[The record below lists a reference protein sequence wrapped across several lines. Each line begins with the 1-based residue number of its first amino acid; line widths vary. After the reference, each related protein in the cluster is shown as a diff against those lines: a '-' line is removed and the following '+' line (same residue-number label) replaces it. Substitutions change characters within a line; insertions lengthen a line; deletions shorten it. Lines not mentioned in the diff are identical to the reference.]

1 MSEDEVPGEA
11 ELLVVGRINRPHG
24 VRGAVIVEAI
34 SDWPGRFGPGARVLL
49 EAAPS
54 RFEEVT
60 LESCSPHKGRLLVS
74 LTGIRDR
81 DSADALRGCL
91 MYVPASE
98 AVPLGE
104 DEYWIHDLI
113 GMSVVSEQG
122 EKLGVVTDYISRP
135 AQDLLIVEDENTRE
149 FEMPFVGEFVRKIDR
164 EASAITVRVI
174 EGLVPRD

>member
-1 MSEDEVPGEA
+1 
-11 ELLVVGRINRPHG
+11 
-24 VRGAVIVEAI
+24 
-34 SDWPGRFGPGARVLL
+34 
-49 EAAPS
+49 
-54 RFEEVT
+54 
-60 LESCSPHKGRLLVS
+60 VS
-74 LTGIRDR
+74 LTGVGDR
-81 DSADALRGCL
+81 DSAERLRGCL

-98 AVPLGE
+98 AAPLGE

-135 AQDLLIVEDENTRE
+135 AQDLLIVEDETTRE
-149 FEMPFVGEFVRKIDR
+149 FEMPFVREFVRKIDR